1 MSVNRISLDV
11 TDAKKAEVAG
21 KTSALAASTKEL
33 EVIVTKE
40 ELDGSPKIADG
51 RIPFVQKNADY
62 SVSNPEHRPMVLD
75 NDEFQKDV
83 KTFLALREMARPL
96 RQILEGIETA
106 MAVAGSEAYF
116 AARDYYK
123 QVQLNAKMG
132 VPGAQAIYDDL
143 RQLFEQSGKTKSPN
157 P

>member
-1 MSVNRISLDV
+1 MSVNRISLDI
-11 TDAKKAEVAG
+11 TDAKKAEVSSNA
-21 KTSALAASTKEL
+21 SRLAASTKEL
-33 EVIVTKE
+33 EVVVTKG
-40 ELDGSPKIADG
+40 ELEGSPKIADG
-51 RIPFVQKNADY
+51 RIPFVQKSADY
-62 SVSNPEHRPMVLD
+62 SVSDPEHRPMVLD

-96 RQILEGIETA
+96 RQILEGIETS

-132 VPGAQAIYDDL
+132 VPGAQAIYEDL
-143 RQLFEQSGKTKSPN
+143 RQLFEQSGRTK
-157 P
+157 